1 MSIQPFLQQCEL
13 LALHRDSY
21 FVTNFSSSC
30 HVSIVWIVWYM
41 CKIFWQG
48 VLFMLITAALHW
60 LPTELKALN
69 ISITVTPKRSFF
81 NCGFFSLPVICKH
94 WGKVLAMISFANC
107 VRLQQVQAARH
118 FILMAYV
125 GRCVRAWKR
134 ECGIGLFFS
143 SKSVW
148 WETFHTL
155 PYLPVVSKRKN
166 TQCLQRSSIKKWYWH
181 RDVCLEVNDSEAY
194 WLTCQEQTAICM
206 VWIIKRRHRRI
217 QTAADS

>member
-1 MSIQPFLQQCEL
+1 MFIQPFLQQCEL

-41 CKIFWQG
+41 CTEHQHHRHTKEIF
-48 VLFMLITAALHW
+48 
-60 LPTELKALN
+60 
-69 ISITVTPKRSFF
+69 FF

-94 WGKVLAMISFANC
+94 SGKVLAMISFANC
-107 VRLQQVQAARH
+107 VRLQQVRAARH

-125 GRCVRAWKR
+125 GRCARAWKR
-134 ECGIGLFFS
+134 ECGVGLFFS

-166 TQCLQRSSIKKWYWH
+166 TPCLERSSIKKWYWH

-194 WLTCQEQTAICM
+194 RLTCQKQTAICM

-217 QTAADS
+217 QTAADSWLQYHWQWCIIASSTSM